1 MPPENNLIPKISAC
15 TLDCQDSCSTIV
27 MQNKDGSVS
36 IAGNPDH
43 PFTRGFICSKG
54 KKAWQRLKSAER
66 ILTPLVRQGSGFTP
80 SSWED
85 ALDLVAEKISA
96 LRDTPESILHIR
108 HYGFRGVLSDAGK
121 YLFNALGAATTRGA
135 LCDEAGI
142 AACMADFGAL
152 EMNDP
157 GELMKAGVLVNWG
170 KDFFRCSVHLTQMVK
185 YLRKQGKT
193 IITISPGGDNNA
205 SLSDQVI
212 SIKPGTDRFL
222 ASAVIKVLLDGN
234 LVSSHVLSRAVG
246 IDSLKTQL
254 NRHSLTS
261 LLWACGCSYK
271 DLNILVDAYTRN
283 GKGATATIVGWGL
296 QRYIFGG
303 ETVRFINALAFLSG
317 NIGITGGGTY
327 FNISSGRNINSKWV
341 NRPGR
346 PSRTFLFPDI
356 GREILR
362 ADPPV
367 RFLLTDG
374 GNFVNQAPNAAQNIK
389 AMEKISFKVAVDAF
403 MTDTAMRSDV
413 ILPCALNY
421 EREEILGSCLHNF
434 VNYASCVFSPP
445 GEARADFHI
454 MEALAGRLGIPFP
467 EKDDIIRDALI
478 PEFFS
483 ETRADKNQGQVYR
496 HNGQFDIIDNLI
508 PKKLVCNTDTNDPWL
523 TTLKKKGFIKADH
536 PDVAWKDLRFAHGDG
551 KYRLPR
557 MLSPEP
563 EPPAGYPLHLLS
575 LINRH
580 YMHSQIPEA
589 LQKGLP
595 KLWINPESPGLDNI
609 DRASL
614 IFLSTSLGRM
624 AVELHYLDD
633 LHPMAVIIR
642 RGGWIKHGNSVNP
655 LIEPRITDIGETA
668 AYYSQYA
675 RLEN

>member
-1 MPPENNLIPKISAC
+1 MPPENNPIPKISAC

-27 MQNKDGSVS
+27 RQNKDGSVS
-36 IAGNPDH
+36 ITGNPDH

-54 KKAWQRLKSAER
+54 RKALERLKSAER
-66 ILTPLVRQGSGFTP
+66 ILTPLVRQGSGFIP

-85 ALDLVAEKISA
+85 ALDLVAEKISV

-108 HYGFRGVLSDAGK
+108 HYGFRGVLSDAGN

-157 GELMKAGVLVNWG
+157 GEILKAAFMVNWG
-170 KDFFRCSVHLTQMVK
+170 RDFFRCSVHLTQMVK
-185 YLRKQGKT
+185 AFRKQGKPV
-193 IITISPGGDNNA
+193 ISISPGGDGNA

-212 SIKPGTDRFL
+212 RIRPGTDRFL
-222 ASAVIKVLLDGN
+222 ASAVIKVLLYRN
-234 LVSSHVLSRAVG
+234 LVSPRVLSRASGFDV
-246 IDSLKTQL
+246 LKTIL
-254 NRHSLTS
+254 NRHSLAS
-261 LLWACGCSYK
+261 LLSRCECSSK
-271 DLNILVDAYTRN
+271 ELEILVDMYAHN
-283 GKGATATIVGWGL
+283 GPVATIVGWGL

-346 PSRTFLFPDI
+346 PSRTFLLPDI
-356 GREILR
+356 GREILM

-367 RFLLTDG
+367 KFLLTDG
-374 GNFVNQAPNAAQNIK
+374 GNFVNQAPNAVQNIK
-389 AMEKISFKVAVDAF
+389 AMEKIPFKVAVDAF

-454 MEALAGRLGIPFP
+454 MEELAGRLGIPFP
-467 EKDDIIRDALI
+467 EKEDIIRNALI

-483 ETRADKNQGQVYR
+483 ETRADKNHGQVYR
-496 HNGQFDIIDNLI
+496 HNGQSEIIDNLI
-508 PKKLVCNTDTNDPWL
+508 PRKLVCNTFINDPRL

-536 PDVAWKDLRFAHGDG
+536 PDVAWKDLRFAHSDG
-551 KYRLPR
+551 KYKLPEL
-557 MLSPEP
+557 LSPEP
-563 EPPAGYPLHLLS
+563 EPPADYPLHLLS

-595 KLWINPESPGLDNI
+595 KLWINPESPGLDNL
-609 DRASL
+609 DRTSL
-614 IFLSTSLGRM
+614 VFLSTSLGRM

-655 LIEPRITDIGETA
+655 LIEPKITDIGETA

>member
-1 MPPENNLIPKISAC
+1 MPPENKLIPKISAC

-27 MQNKDGSVS
+27 RQNKDGSVS
-36 IAGNPDH
+36 ITGNPDH

-54 KKAWQRLKSAER
+54 RKALERLKSAER

-85 ALDLVAEKISA
+85 ALDLVAEKISV

-108 HYGFRGVLSDAGK
+108 HYGFRGVLSHAGN

-157 GELMKAGVLVNWG
+157 GEILKAAFMVNWG
-170 KDFFRCSVHLTQMVK
+170 RDFFRCSVHLTQMVK
-185 YLRKQGKT
+185 AFRRQGKPV
-193 IITISPGGDNNA
+193 ISISPGGDGNA

-212 SIKPGTDRFL
+212 CIRPGTDRFL
-222 ASAVIKVLLDGN
+222 ASAVIKVLLYRN
-234 LVSSHVLSRAVG
+234 LVSPRVLSRASGFDV
-246 IDSLKTQL
+246 LKTIL
-254 NRHSLTS
+254 NRHSLKS
-261 LLWACGCSYK
+261 LLSRCECSSK
-271 DLNILVDAYTRN
+271 ELEILVDMYAHN
-283 GKGATATIVGWGL
+283 GPVATIVGWGL

-341 NRPGR
+341 KRPGR
-346 PSRTFLFPDI
+346 PSRTFLLPDI

-389 AMEKISFKVAVDAF
+389 AMEKIPFKVAVDAF

-445 GEARADFHI
+445 GEAREDFHI
-454 MEALAGRLGIPFP
+454 MEELAGRLGIPFP
-467 EKDDIIRDALI
+467 EKEDIIKDALV

-483 ETRADKNQGQVYR
+483 ETRADKNHGQVYR
-496 HNGQFDIIDNLI
+496 HNGQSDIIDNLI
-508 PKKLVCNTDTNDPWL
+508 PRKLVCNTSTNAPWL

-551 KYRLPR
+551 KYRLPEL
-557 MLSPEP
+557 LSPEP
-563 EPPAGYPLHLLS
+563 EPPADYPLHLLS
-575 LINRH
+575 LINSH

-609 DRASL
+609 DRGSL
-614 IFLSTSLGRM
+614 VFLSTSLGRM
-624 AVELHYLDD
+624 AVELHYLDN
-633 LHPMAVIIR
+633 LHPMTVIIR
-642 RGGWIKHGNSVNP
+642 RGGWIKHGHSVNP